1 MKFIGEMSDDWKH
14 LLDAWSIGIMSL
26 LGIRKIATSIDAI
39 SVVPGWR
46 EIALDYILFA
56 SAVCTFIWLFF
67 RAVDV
72 IYEKCKAAYKF
83 IKDATKP

>member
-1 MKFIGEMSDDWKH
+1 MKFISKMNEELKH
-14 LLDAWSIGIMSL
+14 IFDAAALTLLSI
-26 LGIRKIATSIDAI
+26 LGIDRIATSVSIAP
-39 SVVPGWR
+39 VTATWR

-72 IYEKCKAAYKF
+72 IIEKCKAVYKF